1 MADWTTY
8 VTKKGWAGDIRRNTV
23 VVTGT
28 NADTLPPALVGLA
41 HIHAVV
47 PTGHNG
53 VIVCSTATG
62 STSVT
67 VIPASGVSL
76 STTEGATAALSVW
89 SAADSPAAFTG
100 SSAELYVFGV

>member
-1 MADWTTY
+1 MADWT
-8 VTKKGWAGDIRRNTV
+8 VKVVKQGWAGDVRRNTV

-28 NADTLPPALVGLA
+28 NADTFPPALCGLK

-53 VIVCSTATG
+53 AVTLVDG
-62 STSVT
+62 STVT
-67 VIPASGVSL
+67 CIPGGTVSM
-76 STTEGATAALSVW
+76 STTETASAALSLFT
-89 SAADSPAAFTG
+89 AAASPQAFAN

>member
-1 MADWTTY
+1 MADWTAV

-28 NADTLPPALVGLA
+28 NADTLPPALVALA

-47 PTGHNG
+47 PTGHDG
-53 VIVCSTATG
+53 VVSG
-62 STSVT
+62 VT
-67 VIPASGVSL
+67 VIPAGAASI
-76 STTEGATAALSVW
+76 STTEGAATALSLFTAA
-89 SAADSPAAFTG
+89 ASPAAFSN